1 MKLSC
6 LIVDDEPLAIKVI
19 ENYVNR
25 LDFLKLLGTARNA
38 VEAFNLLAKQ
48 PVDLLFLDIQ
58 MPQITG
64 LEFIKTLAQAPKVI
78 FTTAH
83 REFAVESYELNAL
96 DYLMK
101 PISFER
107 FLVAVRK
114 ALPDTDRTP
123 STPPLVSSLREAFI
137 YIKADNK
144 VFKTRL
150 DEILYVES
158 FNDYIVVRLTQG
170 EALTSYQ
177 SLAHLEKSL
186 PTGMFLRIHR
196 SYLINLE
203 HLRAFSATNVHIGEE
218 ELPIGRTYK
227 EEVLKVLKI
236 S

>member
-1 MKLSC
+1 MKISC

-19 ENYVNR
+19 ENYVAR
-25 LDFLKLLGTARNA
+25 IDFLNLLGTARNA
-38 VEAFNLLAKQ
+38 VEAFNLLAKH

-58 MPQITG
+58 MPQLTG

-83 REFAVESYELNAL
+83 RKFAVESYELNAL

-114 ALPDTDRTP
+114 ALPGTEKAIP
-123 STPPLVSSLREAFI
+123 APPANTLQEAFI

-158 FNDYIVVRLTQG
+158 FKDYIVVHLTQG

-186 PTGMFLRIHR
+186 PAEMFLRIHR
-196 SYLINLE
+196 SYLVNLE
-203 HLRAFSATNVHIGEE
+203 HLRAFSATSVHICEE

-227 EEVLKVLKI
+227 EEVLKILKI